1 MLLLLGSAGDFW
13 NNPGS
18 RLAAIFFC
26 RRHMELPPE
35 MLTTPSRIPATPVSL
50 DKTKTW
56 WRDILLLTL
65 LLSVVFGY
73 ALGRRALWYPD
84 EGRYVEIPR
93 EMVQSGDYVTP
104 HLNGVKYFEKP
115 VLFYWLEAG
124 AIKVFGLRTWAMR
137 VWPVLFAIMGCLAVY
152 AAGRKLYDRR
162 AGLLAAT
169 VLATTPLY
177 YFLGRTIT
185 LDMAVSSL
193 LTLTLLA
200 FLLGTREPIGP
211 VRRNYFWAFY
221 ALAALAT
228 LTKGLIGMVIPAM
241 VIGTWILILNEWRLL
256 KSIYLPSGLFLFLL
270 IAAPWH
276 VAVAR
281 ANPEFAQFYFIHE
294 HFLRYLTKSAD
305 RYQPPWFFIPILIAG
320 FYPWT
325 AYLVPAFIQAWPG
338 SWRTRQASR
347 ETLFLLLWAGL
358 TFGFFSFS
366 DSKLIPYILPVMPP
380 LALLTARYLAG
391 PGDQSS
397 FSRLRVGTWVL
408 LALGILL
415 ISTLVLLAKVT
426 PDRPRVAE
434 YAGVFGHYTWV
445 ILGSLLATAFI
456 PLGVSFLRRP
466 RLILATLTLTSLL
479 FLGVTDRGFA
489 YLDDMRSVKT
499 LALIVKPLLKPTDEV
514 MTYGEY
520 YQDLPVY
527 LERRITVVDW
537 KGELKFGSEV
547 QDVSAWMI
555 DEPAFWRRWDGPRR
569 VYMLTSRDNYDKL
582 RTEGRGQ
589 FQLLAQTGTNV
600 LLTNRMTQP

>member
-1 MLLLLGSAGDFW
+1 MSISQ
-13 NNPGS
+13 P
-18 RLAAIFFC
+18 
-26 RRHMELPPE
+26 
-35 MLTTPSRIPATPVSL
+35 RIPTTSATV
-50 DKTKTW
+50 DKTW

-65 LLSVVFGY
+65 LLSMVFGF

-104 HLNGVKYFEKP
+104 RLNDVKYFEKP

-124 AIKVFGLRTWAMR
+124 AIKVFGLQEWAMR
-137 VWPVLFAIMGCLAVY
+137 LWSVLFAIMGCLAVY

-162 AGLLAAT
+162 TGMLATT

-177 YFLGRTIT
+177 YFLGRTVT
-185 LDMAVSSL
+185 LDMALSSL
-193 LTLTLLA
+193 LTLALLA
-200 FLLGTREPIGP
+200 FLLGTREPMGP
-211 VRRNYFWAFY
+211 VRRNFFWAFY

-228 LTKGLIGMVIPAM
+228 LTKGLIGIVIPAM

-256 KSIYLPSGLFLFLL
+256 KSIYLPSGLLLFLI

-276 VAVAR
+276 VAAAR

-294 HFLRYLTKSAD
+294 HILRYLTKMHD
-305 RYQPPWFFIPILIAG
+305 RYQPPWFFIPVLIAG

-325 AYLVPAFIQAWPG
+325 AYLAQSLIAAWPV
-338 SWRTRQASR
+338 SWRMRQASR
-347 ETLFLLLWAGL
+347 ETLFLLLWTGL
-358 TFGFFSFS
+358 TFAFFSFS

-380 LALLTARYLAG
+380 LALLTARYLAAHW
-391 PGDQSS
+391 DQPSS
-397 FSRLRVGTWVL
+397 GSRAGSWVL

-415 ISTLVLLAKVT
+415 TAALVLLPEST

-434 YAGVFGHYTWV
+434 YSRVFGNYTWV

-456 PLGVSFLRRP
+456 PAGVSFLRRS
-466 RLILATLTLTSLL
+466 RWLIGALTITSLL
-479 FLGVTDRGFA
+479 FLGVVDRGFT

-499 LALIVKPLLKPTDEV
+499 LALVIKPRLEPTDEV
-514 MTYGEY
+514 MTYRDY

-547 QDVSAWMI
+547 EDVSAWMI
-555 DEPAFWRRWDGPRR
+555 DEPAFWKRWGGSGR

-582 RTEGRGQ
+582 RTQGRGQ
-589 FQLLAQTGTNV
+589 FQLLAQTGSNV
-600 LLTNRMTQP
+600 LLINRTDQP